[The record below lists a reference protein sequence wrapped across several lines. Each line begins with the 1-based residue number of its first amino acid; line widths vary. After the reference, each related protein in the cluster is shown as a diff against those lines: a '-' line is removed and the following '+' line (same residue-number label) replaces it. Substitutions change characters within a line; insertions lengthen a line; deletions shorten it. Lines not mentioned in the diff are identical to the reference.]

1 MEEKKSSPQEK
12 SALKSYIKYSA
23 LGFQMIGVIGVF
35 TYVGYQIDESQHNK
49 TPIYTG
55 ILSLLGV
62 IVSLYLVLRGLKSE

>member
-1 MEEKKSSPQEK
+1 MEEKKLPQKEK
-12 SALKSYIKYSA
+12 PPLNSYIKYSG

-35 TYVGYQIDESQHNK
+35 AFAGYKLDESQQTK

-62 IVSLYLVLRGLKSE
+62 LASLYIVLKGLKSN

>member
-1 MEEKKSSPQEK
+1 MEEKKSSPQERPV
-12 SALKSYIKYSA
+12 LKSYIKYSA

-35 TYVGYQIDESQHNK
+35 TYIGYQIDESQHHK

-62 IVSLYLVLRGLKSE
+62 ILSLYLVLRGLKSD